1 MNRPLRRDAQRNR
14 DALVEAAKQVLAERG
29 VDAPL
34 EAVAKRAGVA
44 IGTLYRH
51 FPERG
56 DLIDAILD
64 GKVTA
69 WTELARE
76 ALAVDDA
83 WEGLVRFLERTCELQ
98 ARDRAFTE
106 LACMSHQSDRTE
118 INRLIFQLVER
129 AQRAGVLRSD
139 VGPVDLA
146 FFMMANSRVAE
157 ADPEQ
162 WRRHFTL
169 MLDAFR
175 AGPRGGPAARPS

>member
-14 DALVEAAKQVLAERG
+14 DALVEAARQLLAERG

-34 EAVAKRAGVA
+34 ETVAKRAGVA

-56 DLIDAILD
+56 DLIDALLD
-64 GKVTA
+64 EKVA
-69 WTELARE
+69 DWTELARQ
-76 ALAVDDA
+76 ALAADDA
-83 WEGLVRFLERTCELQ
+83 WEGLVGFLERTCELQ
-98 ARDRAFTE
+98 AKDRAFTE
-106 LACMSHQSDRTE
+106 LVCLSHQSDRTE
-118 INRLIFQLVER
+118 VNRLIRQLVER
-129 AQRAGVLRSD
+129 AQQAGALRRD

-157 ADPEQ
+157 AEPEG

-169 MLDAFR
+169 MLDALR
-175 AGPRGGPAARPS
+175 AEPRGDPAA

>member
-1 MNRPLRRDAQRNR
+1 MDRPLRRDAQRNR
-14 DALVEAAKQVLAERG
+14 DALVAAARQVLAERG

-56 DLIDAILD
+56 DLIDWLLD
-64 GKVTA
+64 EMMAG
-69 WTELARE
+69 WTTLARQALE
-76 ALAVDDA
+76 AEDA
-83 WEGLVRFLERTCELQ
+83 WEGLVRFLELTCQSQ

-106 LACMSHQSDRTE
+106 LVCLSHQSDRSE
-118 INRLIFQLVER
+118 VNRLILQLVER
-129 AQRAGVLRSD
+129 AQRAGVLRLD
-139 VGPVDLA
+139 VGPLDLA

-175 AGPRGGPAARPS
+175 PKP

>member
-29 VDAPL
+29 IEAPL

-56 DLIDAILD
+56 DLIDAVLD
-64 GKVTA
+64 EKVAT
-69 WTELARE
+69 WTEVARQ
-76 ALAVDDA
+76 ALAADDA
-83 WEGLVRFLERTCELQ
+83 WAGLVEFLERTCEMQ
-98 ARDRAFTE
+98 AKDRAFTE
-106 LACMSHQSDRTE
+106 LACLSHQNDRTE
-118 INRLIFQLVER
+118 INRLIHQLAER
-129 AQRAGVLRSD
+129 AQRAGALRHD

-146 FFMMANSRVAE
+146 FFVMANSRVAE

-169 MLDAFR
+169 MLDALR
-175 AGPRGGPAARPS
+175 AEPRGGPAA